1 MNIDLNTRSLTSES
15 KKKKSSRS
23 LMLKMVMPMLSGKNA
38 TDLAKAIEDENPIKA
53 QKIMERIS
61 KQLASKM
68 KAKKKK

>member
-1 MNIDLNTRSLTSES
+1 
-15 KKKKSSRS
+15 
-23 LMLKMVMPMLSGKNA
+23 MLKMVMPMLSGKNA